1 MIARHL
7 LKGCVV

>member
-7 LKGCVV
+7 VISY